1 MCYNRNMEKQLRVEA
16 VKLSPNEQYLIRK
29 NIVRLL
35 KKGKSNSEIAEILD
49 VSERHVRS
57 VKKTYSEKGLEGL
70 KARKRGRK
78 KGKNVILT
86 EEEEKEI
93 QKLLTDTSP
102 DQMGFEECMWTR
114 KVIQNLIEKKYRKE
128 IKYSTLGVYLARWGF
143 TSQRPAKRA
152 YHQDKEK
159 IDKWL
164 NEEFPGIT
172 ERAMKENAE
181 IFFGDETNIQNTA
194 NYMRGYAPKG
204 KTPVVRKE
212 ARKLKINMLSAV
224 TKRGKL
230 RFMLYQD
237 NMNAGKLI
245 DFMRRL
251 VRESKK
257 KVFLILDNLKV
268 HHAKKVTGW
277 LEKHKEQIE
286 IFYLP
291 PYAPEYNPDEFINS
305 DLKRGAGSKVSPR
318 SEKELEH
325 LVRSHLK
332 KLQLSPSKI
341 SAFFSAKFTSY
352 AA

>member
-1 MCYNRNMEKQLRVEA
+1 MDKELKIEA

-35 KKGKSNSEIAEILD
+35 LQKKSNSEIAEILG

-57 VKKTYSEKGLEGL
+57 VRKTYSEKGMEGL
-70 KARKRGRK
+70 KPRKRGHE
-78 KGKNVILT
+78 KGKNLILT
-86 EEEEKEI
+86 PEQEEEI
-93 QKLLTDTSP
+93 QKILIDKTP
-102 DQMGFEECMWTR
+102 DQLGEEECMWTR
-114 KVIQNLIEKKYRKE
+114 KAIQHLIQKKYR
-128 IKYSTLGVYLARWGF
+128 ISIRYSTLGVYLARWGF

-152 YHQDKEK
+152 YGQDKEK
-159 IDKWL
+159 VDRWL
-164 NEEFPGIT
+164 NEEFPGIVK
-172 ERAMKENAE
+172 RAIEENAE

-194 NYMRGYAPKG
+194 NYMRGYSPKG
-204 KTPVVRKE
+204 KTPVVCKE
-212 ARKLKINMLSAV
+212 SKKLKINMLSAV

-230 RFMLYQD
+230 RFVLYKD

-251 VRESKK
+251 IRESRK

-277 LEKHKEQIE
+277 LEKHKEQIKV
-286 IFYLP
+286 FYLP
-291 PYAPEYNPDEFINS
+291 PYSPEYNPDELINS
-305 DLKRGAGSKVSPR
+305 DLKRGVGAKASPR

-332 KLQLSPSKI
+332 KLQLCPDKI
-341 SAFFSAKFTSY
+341 SAFFSAEFVSY